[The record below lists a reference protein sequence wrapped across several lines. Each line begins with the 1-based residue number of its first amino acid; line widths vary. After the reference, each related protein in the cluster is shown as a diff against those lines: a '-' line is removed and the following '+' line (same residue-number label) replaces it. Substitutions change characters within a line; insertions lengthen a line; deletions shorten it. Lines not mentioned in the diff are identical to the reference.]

1 MEDIY
6 YEDIPLPFSE
16 KENRQYF
23 KKMND
28 GDLKLRE
35 TLIRHNIRLVIKI
48 VNRRYCNSIIEK
60 NDLVSIGIIGLI
72 KAVDTFDVEK
82 NTQFSSYA
90 VKCIDNEILM
100 FFRKN
105 TKYFNDWSLNKGIL
119 NNKTGQEV
127 TLEELLY
134 DDDDFTIQSEN
145 REIYRIIQEIIS
157 TLTEK
162 EKIIIENHYGFNDDK
177 ILTQREIARQ
187 LGVSQASIS
196 RIENK
201 ALNKI
206 KIKLQDLKLIEI
218 SSEKKKIKK

>member
-16 KENRQYF
+16 KETRQYF

-35 TLIRHNIRLVIKI
+35 TLIKHNIRLVIKI
-48 VNRRYCNSIIEK
+48 VNRRYCNSMIEK

-105 TKYFNDWSLNKGIL
+105 TKYFNVLSLNKGIL

-145 REIYRIIQEIIS
+145 REIYKIIQEIIS

-218 SSEKKKIKK
+218 SSEKNKIKK

>member
-16 KENRQYF
+16 KETRQYF

-35 TLIRHNIRLVIKI
+35 TLIKHNIRLVIKI
-48 VNRRYCNSIIEK
+48 VNRRYCNSMIEK

-105 TKYFNDWSLNKGIL
+105 TKYFNVLSINKGIL

-145 REIYRIIQEIIS
+145 REIYKIIQEIIS

-196 RIENK
+196 QIENK
-201 ALNKI
+201 ALEKI